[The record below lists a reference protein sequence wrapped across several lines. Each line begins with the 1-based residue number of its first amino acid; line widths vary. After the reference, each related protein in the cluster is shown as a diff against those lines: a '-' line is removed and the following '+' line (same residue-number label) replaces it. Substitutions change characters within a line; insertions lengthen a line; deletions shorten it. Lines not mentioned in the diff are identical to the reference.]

1 MTNEQYAVLTDELR
15 NDPLGVGYAN
25 LTNEQVAAVLNAKT
39 RKKVVQRFVSLRAIA
54 NVLDDIEY
62 GLFKQAITAAALVD
76 AIPKGKIGLGDDGTT
91 GGIDFGNDAVRSF
104 IVQLC
109 DAMNAGQTGEAIK
122 QKLLGLAEVPCS
134 RLEELGIDGGINER
148 DVALVR
154 TKMSDWREQ

>member
-76 AIPKGKIGLGDDGTT
+76 AIPKGKIGLGDDGT
-91 GGIDFGNDAVRSF
+91 I
-104 IVQLC
+104 C
-109 DAMNAGQTGEAIK
+109 
-122 QKLLGLAEVPCS
+122 
-134 RLEELGIDGGINER
+134 
-148 DVALVR
+148 
-154 TKMSDWREQ
+154 